1 MARFATR
8 TPLITTAPLMGVA
21 PRYQAPVAR
30 PTNEGGAGFAYT
42 DPHTELFLAAV
53 SGLLKDQFYES
64 ADTRVAR
71 IVDLVAKCDP
81 EWLRGFMPWL
91 RDVAHLR
98 SAPLVIAAEYVKAGF
113 PDARHTVASVLK
125 RPDEPG
131 EILAY
136 WRARHGRALP
146 MPLKRGVADA
156 VTRLYNERAV
166 IRWDGQGK
174 TWRFGDVI
182 DTVHP
187 KPAGP
192 WQSDLFRYCLDRR
205 RNNVDV
211 PESLAE
217 LATDARL
224 LALPENERILDMVP
238 RSWGWER
245 IAGWIPGGMTA
256 AAWEA
261 AIPNM
266 GYMAL
271 IRNLRNFDQAGI
283 SEQAKQAIAGR
294 IADPEEV
301 AMSKQLPFRFLNAY
315 LNVQSDRWRWPLTA
329 ALEMSVGNLPLL
341 PGRTLFMVD
350 CSASMGGTADGR
362 GTSATRSQTAALYA
376 LALARRCD
384 KANVYSYDT
393 KVQGGLVDA
402 HLSDSVLNMSTHN
415 MFHPKGG
422 TATWACTAATYNGTG
437 PYDRIVILT
446 DEQAHDTDQGINVPV
461 ITWNLAGY
469 DTAHAAH
476 GKHNRYTVGG
486 YSDTALSCLPAVLDL
501 GSGKWPWQ

>member
-98 SAPLVIAAEYVKAGF
+98 SAPIVIAAEYVKAGF

-136 WRARHGRALP
+136 WRARHGRSLP
-146 MPLKRGVADA
+146 MALKRGVADA

-182 DTVHP
+182 NTVHP

-192 WQSDLFRYCLDRR
+192 RQSDLFRYCLDRR

-211 PESLAE
+211 PESLVE

-224 LALPENERILDMVP
+224 LDLPENERTLDMVP

-271 IRNLRNFDQAGI
+271 IRNLRNFDQAGV
-283 SEQAKQAIAGR
+283 SDSVKHAVAGR
-294 IADPEEV
+294 IADLDEV
-301 AMSKQLPFRFLNAY
+301 AKSKQLPFRFLNAY
-315 LNVQSDRWRWPLTA
+315 LNAPSDRWKWPLTQ
-329 ALEMSVGNLPLL
+329 ALEASVGNLPALI
-341 PGRTLFMVD
+341 GRTLIMVD
-350 CSASMGGTADGR
+350 CSGSMGYESAR
-362 GTSATRSQTAALYA
+362 GGASRSQTAALFA
-376 LALARRCD
+376 WSIARRCD
-384 KANVYSYDT
+384 DAVIAAYDNQIQGAFT
-393 KVQGGLVDA
+393 EAQKV
-402 HLSDSVLNMSTHN
+402 DSVLAASTN
-415 MFHPKGG
+415 PAFAPKGG
-422 TATWACTAATYNGTG
+422 TATWACTATVNRDLG
-437 PYDRIVILT
+437 PFDRIVILT

-486 YSDTALSCLPAVLDL
+486 YSDTVLSCLPAVLDL